1 MSKLVISPQLTLPVD
16 AVTQTFV
23 IFGKR
28 GAGKTNTAVVLAE
41 EMYRFAPIV
50 VLTPLDN
57 WWGLKASFDGNGPGL
72 GVYVFGGAHGDLPLE
87 PGAGE
92 LMADTFIEYR
102 MSMVLCTKG
111 WTVGERGR
119 FVAAFAK
126 RLLDKNAGV
135 PIHVFIE
142 EADAFVPQRPMK
154 GEEAMLGEMDRL
166 VRWGRGEGIGATLIT
181 QRSAKVNKDVTTQ
194 AETLIAHRTT
204 GPQDRDAIDDWIKFH
219 AGGEERQRILSSLPE
234 LPDGTAWIW
243 SPEWLQILEKVK
255 VRRRKTFDSASTPKV
270 GEKRPEPKK
279 LADVDLEK
287 LRGRLAS
294 TIEKA
299 KADDPRELRNIITA
313 LRREIATLS
322 KARDAATTPKV
333 EVRVEYQQTMVRPKS
348 WRRTGDAITEIVRSA
363 EKLKEAATELRRE
376 LDHLPPINDNMA
388 KAPLQGRVAESVE
401 RAGAGAE
408 RPSRSSSPAVQ
419 ARPVP
424 PADKSNGHHQASG
437 PQQRILDALY
447 WLESVR
453 IPQARKV
460 QLALLA
466 DASPKS
472 SAYTNNLGTLRTAG
486 FITYPGPGL
495 VALTARGRSQARE
508 DLDVPTTSEG
518 LHRQLFSR
526 LSGPQVRILQQ
537 LIKLYPESIEKAE
550 LAEKA
555 EASATSSAFTNNLG
569 ALRSLGLIDYP
580 APGQVAALPVLFL
593 EEAAVR

>member
-1 MSKLVISPQLTLPVD
+1 LSKLNISPQLQLPVD
-16 AVTQTFV
+16 AITQTFV

-28 GAGKTNTAVVLAE
+28 GSGKTNTATVLAE
-41 EMYRFAPIV
+41 EMYRVAPIV

-57 WWGLKASFDGNGPGL
+57 WYGLKSSFDGSGPGL

-87 PGAGE
+87 PSAGE
-92 LMADTFIEYR
+92 LMADVFIENR
-102 MSMVLCTKG
+102 ISMVLCTKG
-111 WTVGERGR
+111 WSVGERAR

-135 PIHVFIE
+135 PVHVFIE
-142 EADAFVPQRPMK
+142 EADAFVPQRPAK

-204 GPQDRDAIDDWIKFH
+204 GPQDRDAIDSWIRYH
-219 AGGEERQRILSSLPE
+219 AGADERQTILSTLPE

-255 VRRRKTFDSASTPKV
+255 VRRRATYDSASTPKV

-287 LRGRLAS
+287 LRKQLARS
-294 TIEKA
+294 IEKA
-299 KADDPRELRNIITA
+299 KADDPRELRKRI
-313 LRREIATLS
+313 RELEEQLHQRI
-322 KARDAATTPKV
+322 KDAKPQV
-333 EVRVEYQQTMVRPKS
+333 EVREKIVEKRVEVLPRDLVRRIQAASRAAGEVHKVLDMLLDQAAGLAQSEQPVVNRKVEGS
-348 WRRTGDAITEIVRSA
+348 LSRTRTSPRQ
-363 EKLKEAATELRRE
+363 
-376 LDHLPPINDNMA
+376 
-388 KAPLQGRVAESVE
+388 APLPTARTME
-401 RAGAGAE
+401 
-408 RPSRSSSPAVQ
+408 SSPGRMVESH
-419 ARPVP
+419 
-424 PADKSNGHHQASG
+424 SNGHHSPTG
-437 PQQRILDALY
+437 PQQRIIDALF

-453 IPQARKV
+453 IPQAKKV

-472 SAYTNNLGTLRTAG
+472 SAYTNNLGALRTAG
-486 FITYPGPGL
+486 LVSYPGPGL
-495 VALTARGRSQARE
+495 VALTDTGRSAARE
-508 DLDVPTTSEG
+508 DLDLPQTSEE
-518 LHRQLFSR
+518 LHRQLFTR
-526 LSGPQVRILQQ
+526 LPGPQVRILQQ
-537 LIKLYPESIEKAE
+537 LIKQWPHPADKTE
-550 LAEKA
+550 LADKA
-555 EASATSSAFTNNLG
+555 GASSTSSAYTNNLG

-580 APGQVAALPVLFL
+580 SPGLVVAQPVLFL

>member
-1 MSKLVISPQLTLPVD
+1 MNRLRVSPQLDLPVD

-57 WWGLKASFDGNGPGL
+57 WWGLKASFDGRGPGL
-72 GVYVFGGAHGDLPLE
+72 GIYVFGGAHGDLPLE

-92 LMADTFIEYR
+92 IMADVFIEHR
-102 MSMVLCTKG
+102 ISMVLCTKG
-111 WTVGERGR
+111 WGVAERAR

-135 PIHVFIE
+135 PVHVFIE
-142 EADAFVPQRPMK
+142 EADAFVPQRPAK

-204 GPQDRDAIDDWIKFH
+204 GPQDRDAIDSWIRYH
-219 AGGEERQRILSSLPE
+219 AGTQERQQILASLPE

-243 SPEWLQILEKVK
+243 SPEWLEILKRIPI
-255 VRRRKTFDSASTPKV
+255 RRRKTYDSASTPKV
-270 GEKRPEPKK
+270 GEKRPEPKQ
-279 LADVDLEK
+279 LADVDLEQ

-294 TIEKA
+294 TIQKA
-299 KADDPRELRNIITA
+299 KADDPRELRRTIADLQRQVSRNSGSDA
-313 LRREIATLS
+313 VRPSKVEI
-322 KARDAATTPKV
+322 R
-333 EVRVEYQQTMVRPKS
+333 EVRVEVPYVDVDAARMFKAELLEAIARNANQLVDRFIDQQLTRA
-348 WRRTGDAITEIVRSA
+348 G
-363 EKLKEAATELRRE
+363 KLK
-376 LDHLPPINDNMA
+376 
-388 KAPLQGRVAESVE
+388 GRVAQPVIGP
-401 RAGAGAE
+401 RPLGGE
-408 RPSRSSSPAVQ
+408 RPPSSTVSAAT
-419 ARPVP
+419 ARPAP
-424 PADKSNGHHQASG
+424 PAEPRSNGQHQASG

-447 WLESVR
+447 WLETCR

-460 QLALLA
+460 QLALLS

-472 SAYTNNLGTLRTAG
+472 SAYTNNLGALRTAG
-486 FITYPGPGL
+486 LVTYPGAGL
-495 VALTARGRSQARE
+495 VTLTAGGRSQARE
-508 DLDVPTTSEG
+508 DIDVPSTSEA

-537 LIKLYPESIEKAE
+537 LITLYPESIDKAQ

-555 EASATSSAFTNNLG
+555 QASATSSAFTNNLG

-580 APGQVAALPVLFL
+580 SPGMVAAQPALFL
-593 EEAAVR
+593 EEMAPR